1 MTLVLLCNAPLWL
14 AVGFLL
20 WEWYYRPMPD
30 RVIRKFR
37 TLKRVI
43 KVWAFNAVDSG
54 DGMEIDRWLYKHRSE
69 VDQADPLHT
78 ARAILNDFASVQA
91 VEVMDGSMTHGCMMR
106 R

>member
-1 MTLVLLCNAPLWL
+1 MMLILLCNAPLWL
-14 AVGFLL
+14 AIGFLL

-37 TLKRVI
+37 TFKRVI
-43 KVWAFNAVDSG
+43 KVWAFHNRYPEVTADL
-54 DGMEIDRWLYKHRSE
+54 DRWLYRHRNE
-69 VDQADPLHT
+69 IDQADPLQA

-91 VEVMDGSMTHGCMMR
+91 VEVMDGSMTHGCMIR